1 MNPRC
6 SVPCSP
12 LPCHPRAGGDDK
24 GARQNGTFRPD
35 SEELSG
41 ADAPPP
47 HERRR
52 GRLRE
57 RDLTHPTHHP
67 GDSPSLIQPAQPC
80 ILAVVQPVAGGGWA
94 VDRRPHIMAGQKMW
108 LLETAH
114 DYQTSAFTVISSLT
128 MDEWLRKARL
138 QTRDCSIQYTTKG
151 RVRRAV
157 ETPRPTLK
165 NGVAGTYN
173 IFQRR
178 GIAADLAA
186 DLDANDCA
194 GL

>member
-114 DYQTSAFTVISSLT
+114 VYQTPAFTVISSLT